1 MIIDHNQYLHYAR
14 GGQVFHSFDQV
25 YFHYI
30 SLMIHL
36 FLCRQLALERDI
48 QGTCQSAGNDGC
60 QIILQSNTKTS
71 TGRCLISNSDLHESL
86 ISVCGIL
93 LPKLSP
99 VTTGSENTAAV
110 KTVVAVE
117 SMLSALQN
125 VAMAVSSCEPVI
137 VSGHVGAGKTCL
149 VEYLAQLTGRHQTLI
164 KVSKIQST
172 VS

>member
-1 MIIDHNQYLHYAR
+1 
-14 GGQVFHSFDQV
+14 
-25 YFHYI
+25 
-30 SLMIHL
+30 MIHL
-36 FLCRQLALERDI
+36 LLYRQLALERDI

-60 QIILQSNTKTS
+60 QIILQSDTTSKTS

-99 VTTGSENTAAV
+99 VTTGSEHAGAA